1 MTTTSYNPRLA
12 GAGDEPAGA
21 IGIFDSGVGGLS
33 VAKEIR
39 ALLPGEDLLYF
50 ADSRYC
56 QYGEK
61 PPAFIRERSFA
72 ITGFLLARGCK
83 MIVVACNTASEAA
96 LTALREAFPAV
107 PFVGV
112 EPAVKQAALHT
123 KKKRVGVLATA
134 LTLAGNRFSG
144 LVEKYAGGLTV
155 VTQPSPGLVEAVEE
169 GKLETEET
177 EALLRSYL
185 KPLLAHDVD
194 VIVLGCTHYPFLR
207 PLVEKI
213 AGPEIKVLDTGKPVA
228 RQVMRVLESRGLL
241 SPRQEGG
248 KEWFFTSGLPEKVAP
263 VLRRLWPRPVAEVI
277 PVEVGS

>member
-1 MTTTSYNPRLA
+1 MGVTTGRHNPGFS
-12 GAGDEPAGA
+12 GARDKPEQA

-39 ALLPGEDLLYF
+39 ALLPGEDLFYF

-61 PPAFIRERSFA
+61 TPDFIRERAFA

-96 LTALREAFPAV
+96 LGALRDAFPAV

-112 EPAVKQAALHT
+112 EPAVKQAAAYT
-123 KKKRVGVLATA
+123 KKQRVGVLATA
-134 LTLAGNRFSG
+134 LTLAGNRFSA
-144 LVEKYAGGLTV
+144 LVEKFAGGLTV
-155 VTQPSPGLVEAVEE
+155 VTQPSPGLVEAVEA

-177 EALLRSYL
+177 EALLKTYL
-185 KPLLAHDVD
+185 QPLLEHDVD

-213 AGPEIKVLDTGKPVA
+213 VGPEVKILDTGKPVA
-228 RQVMRVLESRGLL
+228 RQVMRVLERRGLL
-241 SPRQEGG
+241 SSRQEGG
-248 KEWFFTSGLPEKVAP
+248 EESFFTSGLPERVAP
-263 VLRRLWPRPVAEVI
+263 VLRRLWPRPVREVI
-277 PVEVGS
+277 PVD